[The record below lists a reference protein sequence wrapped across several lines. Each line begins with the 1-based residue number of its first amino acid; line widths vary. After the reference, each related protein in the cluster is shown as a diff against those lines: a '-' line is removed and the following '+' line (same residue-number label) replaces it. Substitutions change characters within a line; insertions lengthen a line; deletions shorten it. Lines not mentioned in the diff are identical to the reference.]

1 MFVVATSFG
10 WLWMFFLFSSGRMDS
25 DGQLKITAF
34 LLYDRSR
41 FFSFLLLQHAFS
53 YFFSVVIYNC
63 RISFSFSP
71 DLDDYDF

>member
-34 LLYDRSR
+34 
-41 FFSFLLLQHAFS
+41 F
-53 YFFSVVIYNC
+53 I
-63 RISFSFSP
+63 I
-71 DLDDYDF
+71 